1 MTDRQAEKN
10 AVKCQRA
17 HVIPSLDIVI
27 VNWNAGAQ
35 LQQCLDSIRS
45 ARCEVFELLRVVV
58 VDNASSDGSANQ
70 LEASD
75 LPLVMIRNQANRGF
89 AAACNQGARNS
100 RANYLLFLN
109 PDCRLLS
116 DSLSA
121 SLHYMEQPEH
131 MRTGIA
137 GIQLL
142 NFDGSVS
149 RSCVRFPTPVHM
161 MSAALG
167 LARLSPKRFPHYPMT
182 TWDHLETREVDHV
195 IGAFTLIRRAVFEQL
210 GGYDERFFVYL
221 EDLDLSQR
229 MSKLGFT
236 SAYLTS
242 TRAVH
247 QGGGCSGQAKAQR
260 LFYSLRSRILYCYK
274 HFGWVPATSVTL
286 ATLMIEPFLRLVY
299 AVSREGLPEIRDTF
313 KAYATLLPWS
323 VKWWFKRNQRSTG
336 NLSSKTRQ
344 PEGSNSRNREWDN
357 HSGSDRVAAV
367 IHSEGNR

>member
-1 MTDRQAEKN
+1 LET
-10 AVKCQRA
+10 
-17 HVIPSLDIVI
+17 SLDIVI

-35 LQQCLDSIRS
+35 LQRCLDSIRS
-45 ARCEVFELLRVVV
+45 AECEGFELLRVVI
-58 VDNASSDGSANQ
+58 VDNASSDGSASR
-70 LEASD
+70 LEARE
-75 LPLVMIRNQANRGF
+75 LPLVMIRNGTNRGF

-100 RANYLLFLN
+100 RASYLLFLN
-109 PDCRLLS
+109 PDCTLLS

-121 SLHYMEQPEH
+121 PLDYMEQPEH

-142 NFDGSVS
+142 NVDGTVS

-167 LARLSPKRFPHYPMT
+167 LARLSPQRFPHYPMT
-182 TWDHLETREVDHV
+182 TWDHLETRPVDHV

-236 SAYLTS
+236 SVYLTS

-247 QGGGCSGQAKAQR
+247 QGGGCSDQAKAQR
-260 LFYSLRSRILYCYK
+260 LFYSLRSRILYCHK
-274 HFGWVPATSVTL
+274 HFGWVPATGVPL
-286 ATLMIEPFLRLVY
+286 ATLMIEPFLRVVY
-299 AVSREGLPEIRDTF
+299 AVSREGIPEIRDTI
-313 KAYATLLPWS
+313 KAYAMLLLWS
-323 VKWWFKRNQRSTG
+323 VKWWFKRNPRSTG
-336 NLSSKTRQ
+336 NLGKTHQ
-344 PEGSNSRNREWDN
+344 LEASNSADREWDN
-357 HSGSDRVAAV
+357 NSVSDRTAV
-367 IHSEGNR
+367 VVHSEGNR